1 MKREKTFI
9 KGGVFAVLLL
19 IFAVAIFAGVNS
31 RALAAVESGEDYT
44 FETVPVEKIEISVD
58 GNLSKVQRSIF
69 QYIACNQRDCRQGVD
84 G

>member
-1 MKREKTFI
+1 MKREKTFT

-58 GNLSKVQRSIF
+58 GNLSKVQP
-69 QYIACNQRDCRQGVD
+69 RQQFTVSYEIGRAHV
-84 G
+84 